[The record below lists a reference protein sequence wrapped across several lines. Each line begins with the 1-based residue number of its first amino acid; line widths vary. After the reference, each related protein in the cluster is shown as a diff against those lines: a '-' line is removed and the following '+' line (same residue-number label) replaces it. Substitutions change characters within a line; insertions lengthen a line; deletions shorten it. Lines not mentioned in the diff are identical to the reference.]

1 MTRPKDLEMRK
12 ELTKEMTVFLSN
24 GTPAL
29 VNEIARNVNSNAIT
43 VKSVLLTMHN
53 IQVMTRDKRTYYM
66 LK

>member
-12 ELTKEMTVFLSN
+12 ELTKEITVFLSN

-29 VNEIARNVNSNAIT
+29 VNELARNVNSNAIT

>member
-12 ELTKEMTVFLSN
+12 ELTKEITVFLSN